1 MTETT
6 MHYPQGATPEDIW
19 ILLREAAA
27 IQKETKLQMQET
39 DRQIQ
44 ETAKQIK
51 ETDKQVK
58 EQMKE
63 TDKQM
68 KETARQM
75 KETDKQMKET
85 DKKIGALY
93 NRFGELAEHLVIPN
107 IKEKF
112 KPLGFNFEEVSQNKQ
127 ISNAAGN
134 HITEIDILLENGDT
148 VIAVEVKAKPNQK
161 DVQEHIKR
169 MDVLRRRA
177 DDRQDKRKF
186 QGAIAGAIMSDAVRN
201 NILKNGFYV
210 IEQTGDTVKIN
221 IPEGFKPRQW

>member
-39 DRQIQ
+39 DRQMQETDRRMQETDRQMQ
-44 ETAKQIK
+44 ETARQIK
-51 ETDKQVK
+51 ETDKQI
-58 EQMKE
+58 
-63 TDKQM
+63 
-68 KETARQM
+68 